1 MVAFFWNLPTII
13 YYNVGSEKET
23 INSFFFTTFELV
35 LKSSLAVIV
44 KNKYSKVVTQQMALL
59 IYYCSIIAVIIAA
72 HLNELTNWKSL
83 TNSTKRFLKIITFV
97 VLALFSD
104 LWVLRSFFLH
114 LWETRERVIT
124 FVVKVLLH
132 FVGRTFLPKK

>member
-1 MVAFFWNLPTII
+1 MPTII
-13 YYNVGSEKET
+13 HCNVGSEKET

-59 IYYCSIIAVIIAA
+59 IYYCSIIAVIIAV
-72 HLNELTNWKSL
+72 HLNELTIWKSL

-132 FVGRTFLPKK
+132 FVGETLLPKK